1 MNNYHKLL
9 IMLAV
14 SFIVMY
20 VVMFLNI
27 VDLGHIYLS
36 MTRIYMALL
45 MVCPMALMM
54 LFLMGRMYG
63 NKKLNSAIIVVAVVV
78 FIIALTFLRTQ
89 TFVDDSQ
96 YMKAMIPHHSSAIMT
111 SENADIEDAEV
122 KELAEQII
130 ITQKEEIKIM
140 KELLNQ

>member
-14 SFIVMY
+14 SFLVMY

-27 VDLGHIYLS
+27 VDLGHIYFS
-36 MTRIYMALL
+36 MTRVYMALL